1 MLRPL
6 RLVWIDV
13 LVVAATSLTFGA
25 IALSQQQRPHK
36 GPPPETIQAM
46 ADELGVTADQL
57 DRAAKKALP
66 PLQRP
71 DGALSSETDRLE
83 HRRHL
88 AEILNVSVSRLDSVM
103 EKYRPA
109 KRY

>member
-13 LVVAATSLTFGA
+13 LVVAATSLTFCA
-25 IALSQQQRPHK
+25 IALSQQQRPHQ

-46 ADELGVTADQL
+46 ADDLGVTADQL

-66 PLQRP
+66 PLRP
-71 DGALSSETDRLE
+71 HDGVPSEADRLE
-83 HRRHL
+83 HRRQM
-88 AEILNVSVSRLDSVM
+88 AESLNVSVSRLDSVM
-103 EKYRPA
+103 EKYRPTR
-109 KRY
+109 RY